1 MTKTESQQLRSV
13 IDAYARAVA
22 DRDIANRYNTDNKM
36 MNDMAKDDYKRAYA
50 ALAAALDGMV
60 D

>member
-22 DRDIANRYNTDNKM
+22 DRDIAKRYHADNNW
-36 MNDMAKDDYKRAYA
+36 MNDIAKGDYKRAEA
-50 ALAAALDGMV
+50 ALAAALDGLR